1 MTSKILLL
9 FFLFTTTFAQ
19 AQFPEGVNSIEVV
32 PNKITTFEGN
42 LSNGKKIDDLSWA
55 EKSSVACFPGTQ
67 NAKFRGNHVL
77 YGFVIPAYSEVI
89 VTVEPKDKNADFSL
103 YGYQVGTTNYSVV
116 PNLSSCVSCE
126 ADHKWDYNKKGQ
138 TQDHTRSIKFN
149 AIGNSYNIFIGVT
162 GNNALTEGAYTL
174 SINLKTREENT
185 SSQEKVKIYSAASQK
200 GATKAYKGDL
210 ASGVKIQD
218 LSWAENSAVACFPA
232 TQNTKFRGNH
242 ILYVTE
248 IPANSKMYITLIPDD
263 KNANMS
269 LYAYMTGTNSDAVV
283 PNLSSCVTCEADH
296 KWDYPKKG
304 QTQDHTRSVYLNAT
318 SNAYRVVIGVAGADA
333 LDKGTFVV
341 QIKVE

>member
-1 MTSKILLL
+1 MTSKRLLL
-9 FFLFTTTFAQ
+9 FFLFVTTFAQ
-19 AQFPEGVNSIEVV
+19 AQFPEGVNTIEPA
-32 PNKITTFEGN
+32 PNQITTFEGN
-42 LSNGKKIDDLSWA
+42 LSNGKKIEDLSWA

-77 YGFVIPAYSEVI
+77 HGFVIPAYSEVT
-89 VTVEPKDKNADFSL
+89 VTVEPKDKQADFSL

-126 ADHKWDYNKKGQ
+126 ADHKWDYNKKNQ

-162 GNNALTEGAYTL
+162 GNNGLSEGDYTL
-174 SINLKTREENT
+174 SINLKTREQST

-304 QTQDHTRSVYLNAT
+304 KTQDHTRSVYLNST
-318 SNAYRVVIGVAGADA
+318 SNSYRVVIGVAGADA

-341 QIKVE
+341 QIKID